1 MFKTPQLSAQH
12 IAPVLLGAATCLLAV
27 TLTPPTP
34 LVYSLKAEYGT
45 SSLEAAPAT
54 VWFGT
59 FGYCVESAK
68 AVS

>member
-27 TLTPPTP
+27 TLAPPTP
-34 LVYSLKAEYGT
+34 LIYSLKAEYGT
-45 SSLEAAPAT
+45 SSLEDTPT
-54 VWFGT
+54 TIWFST